1 MPLLALAFIAVPL
14 IEVALFVRVGGTIGL
29 WPTLGVI
36 LATAVAGAALVRA
49 QGVAVV
55 ARLRAAL
62 DEFGDPVEP
71 AAHGA
76 LILLAG
82 ALLLT
87 PGFFTDAVGFAL
99 LAPPVRAAIL
109 ARLKARILA
118 ARARAEPAGGAE
130 SAVVDAE
137 DWESAREDDSGTPP
151 ARR

>member
-1 MPLLALAFIAVPL
+1 MPLLALAFIVVPL
-14 IEVALFVRVGGTIGL
+14 TEVALFVQVGGLIGL

-36 LATAVAGAALVRA
+36 LATAVAGAMLVRA

-55 ARLRAAL
+55 ARLREAL
-62 DEFGDPVEP
+62 EEFGDPVEP

-99 LAPPVRAAIL
+99 LAPPVRAAIF
-109 ARLKARILA
+109 ARLKERILA
-118 ARARAEPAGGAE
+118 ARSRAE
-130 SAVVDAE
+130 SARRAESDIVDAE
-137 DWESAREDDSGTPP
+137 DWETERDEDSGTPP
-151 ARR
+151 AQR

>member
-1 MPLLALAFIAVPL
+1 MPLLALAFIVVPL
-14 IEVALFVRVGGTIGL
+14 IEVALFVQVGGLIGL

-36 LATAVAGAALVRA
+36 LATAAAGAALVRA

-62 DEFGDPVEP
+62 EGFGDPVEP
-71 AAHGA
+71 AAHGV

-99 LAPPVRAAIL
+99 LAPPVRAVL
-109 ARLKARILA
+109 LLRLKGRILA
-118 ARARAEPAGGAE
+118 ARARAESTRSAE
-130 SAVVDAE
+130 SEFVDAE
-137 DWESAREDDSGTPP
+137 DWEAQRDEDSGTPP

>member
-137 DWESAREDDSGTPP
+137 DWEAAREDDSGTPP

>member
-1 MPLLALAFIAVPL
+1 MPLLALAFIVVPL
-14 IEVALFVRVGGTIGL
+14 TEVALFVQVGGLIGL

-36 LATAVAGAALVRA
+36 LATAVAGAMLVRA

-55 ARLRAAL
+55 ARLREAL
-62 DEFGDPVEP
+62 EEFGDPVEP

-109 ARLKARILA
+109 ARLTERILA
-118 ARARAEPAGGAE
+118 ARSRAESTRRAE
-130 SAVVDAE
+130 SDIVDAE
-137 DWESAREDDSGTPP
+137 DWETERDEDSGTPP
-151 ARR
+151 SQR